1 MLCSS
6 VYIASLLWTVRHY
19 QYVVSHYSS
28 FVCARTGWASM
39 FTYDVQTGRLKMTF
53 HDASAFS
60 FFIDRFPPP
69 HQLLFI
75 LFLLF
80 NSSTKLGTM
89 VKFTSQ
95 VASTVVLAGIFSQ
108 GVDAF
113 AGLKAQQQ
121 TGFSSALKM
130 VSGTTSSSKWKKLVN
145 EKSFLDSVLDGWNY
159 VALGIL
165 WFQSEGYPPG
175 GTSTNP

>member
-1 MLCSS
+1 
-6 VYIASLLWTVRHY
+6 
-19 QYVVSHYSS
+19 
-28 FVCARTGWASM
+28 
-39 FTYDVQTGRLKMTF
+39 
-53 HDASAFS
+53 
-60 FFIDRFPPP
+60 
-69 HQLLFI
+69 
-75 LFLLF
+75 
-80 NSSTKLGTM
+80 M

-145 EKSFLDSVLDGWNY
+145 ETSFLDSLLNGWIY
-159 VALGIL
+159 VFLGIL
-165 WFQSEGYPPG
+165 WFHSEGYPPG